1 MRPIVQKANPV
12 RSRKLLDECHD
23 YPCALQLAGCRSGPD
38 YPSVAAHSNLPEHG
52 KASMVKA
59 DDRYAFPA
67 CAPCHYEL
75 DQGKALTRAERRE
88 ETLSAI
94 VVYQWLRKLRGAKV
108 WVICDETPWRLVA

>member
-12 RSRKLLDECHD
+12 RSRALLDECHD

-52 KASMVKA
+52 KGAMMKA

-67 CAPCHYEL
+67 CVPCHYEL
-75 DQGKALTRAERRE
+75 DQGRDMTRDQRRDATLTAIER
-88 ETLSAI
+88 
-94 VVYQWLRKLRGAKV
+94 YHV
-108 WVICDETPWRLVA
+108 WRDSDRVMA